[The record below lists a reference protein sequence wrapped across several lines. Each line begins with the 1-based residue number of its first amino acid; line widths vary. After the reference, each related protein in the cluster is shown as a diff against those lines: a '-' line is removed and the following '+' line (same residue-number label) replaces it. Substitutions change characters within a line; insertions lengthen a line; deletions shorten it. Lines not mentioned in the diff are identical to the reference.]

1 MVVVDVEEELF
12 MPDIF
17 QAIDE
22 LDTAAQQRVIDRLEF
37 RGSYAPFV
45 AMRDAYLDRLSLP
58 PGARVC
64 ELGCGTGVVSR
75 AIGARVGVD
84 GTVLGSDLSRALVAE
99 AQRRADAGRI
109 GNVTFRA
116 DASGGSGEP
125 DDSCDL
131 VVLHTVISHVGE
143 TKPVLA
149 EAARIAKQGAAVVV
163 FDGDYASLTCH
174 TGRASEDA
182 TVMSAILET
191 IVANPHIMRDLPR
204 LMREAGL
211 SIHAAKGDVLLEVG
225 EAEFFDS
232 LIEAYVPMAVRADL
246 LGAEEAEGWLTGFRE
261 TCAAEQF
268 FGSCNYVTYFSQAA

>member
-1 MVVVDVEEELF
+1 

-22 LDTAAQQRVIDRLEF
+22 LDTVAQQRVIDRLEF
-37 RGSYAPFV
+37 RGNYAPFV
-45 AMRDAYLDRLSLP
+45 AMRDAYLDRLRLP

-75 AIGARVGVD
+75 AIGARLGAD
-84 GTVLGSDLSRALVAE
+84 GTVLGADLSRALVAE
-99 AQRRADAGRI
+99 AQRRADAGGI

-131 VVLHTVISHVGE
+131 VVLHTLISHVAD
-143 TKPVLA
+143 TRPVLA
-149 EAARIAKQGAAVVV
+149 EAARIAKQGATVVV

-174 TGRASEDA
+174 TGIASEDA
-182 TVMSAILET
+182 SVMSAVLESV
-191 IVANPHIMRDLPR
+191 VANPYIMRDLPR

-211 SIHAAKGDVLLEVG
+211 SIDDVKGDVLLEVG
-225 EAEFFDS
+225 RAEFFDS
-232 LIEAYVPMAVRADL
+232 MFKAYVPMAVRADL
-246 LGAEEAEGWLTGFRE
+246 LGPDEAEDWLTRFG
-261 TCAAEQF
+261 AACEARHF
-268 FGSCNYVTYFSQAA
+268 FGSCNFVTCFSQVA